1 MRGGAGKIISLLL
14 AVVLGIVLTVVLLIT
29 SAVQDDETQCTPG
42 GAGGVGG
49 GSGVVN
55 TDGTAFP
62 TDPNA
67 TQFSSGFGQR
77 WGTLHAG
84 VDLAGPIGTPI
95 YAFADGVVA
104 DAGPA
109 TGFGNWVVLDHKIDG
124 EDHSTVYGHMAVYD
138 VAAGDEV
145 KAGDKIAEIGNEG
158 GSTGPHL
165 HFEFYNGLRLAGGTP
180 IDPQPMLEG
189 MQADGGSGD
198 RSSGDD
204 ADAADD
210 SPTHDQA
217 PPAGSP
223 AGGTSGG
230 NTNEGQDVSL
240 GVANDPNT
248 FDERQLD
255 NIRAIISIG
264 KGRDAPE
271 SVIKAA
277 VMAAGPESG
286 YRMLASR
293 AVPESLNYPNDGV
306 TPGDATSVGL
316 YQIQT
321 PMNMPVDQA
330 MDRTRHIEWFYDTA
344 DQLADPSQEPWEI
357 AANVERPREDLRYK
371 YQEWEGTADILLR
384 TEGNIEP
391 SSGSGDCDPGSS
403 GDSSSGEGVPADAS
417 EFAEKAIA
425 AAREQMGLPYV
436 WGGGDWNGP
445 TGGGFDCSGLT
456 MYAYA
461 QAGGPRL
468 DHYTTNQMNSPDL
481 APRDEGD
488 IQAGDLVF
496 FNGADDPQHV
506 GLAIN
511 STTMI
516 HAPTTGDVVKEAPI
530 SDGGD
535 LVAVRAIKEA
545 PSDTNSTTDN
555 DAATDE
561 ENDDE

>member
-1 MRGGAGKIISLLL
+1 MNKKIVGAVLALLML
-14 AVVLGIVLTVVLLIT
+14 VVLIVVVL
-29 SAVQDDETQCTPG
+29 DGGDEETQCTPG
-42 GAGGVGG
+42 GSGGAGGTGL
-49 GSGVVN
+49 VN
-55 TDGTAFP
+55 SEGLAYP
-62 TDPNA
+62 TDPAA
-67 TQFSSGFGQR
+67 TQITSGFGQR
-77 WGTLHAG
+77 WGAPHNG
-84 VDLAGPIGTPI
+84 VDMAGPIGTPI
-95 YAFADGVVA
+95 FAFADGVVA
-104 DAGPA
+104 AAGEA
-109 TGFGNWVVLDHKIDG
+109 SGFGNWVVIDHKIDG

-145 KAGDKIAEIGNEG
+145 KAGDKIAEIGSEG
-158 GSTGPHL
+158 QSTGPHL

-180 IDPQPMLEG
+180 IDPQPMVEQV
-189 MQADGGSGD
+189 QADGGGGD

-204 ADAADD
+204 DDDSDAAAAPRRD
-210 SPTHDQA
+210 SDSDSDS
-217 PPAGSP
+217 GSQP
-223 AGGTSGG
+223 QTGGQSGQY
-230 NTNEGQDVSL
+230 TAEGQDVSM
-240 GVANDPNT
+240 GVPNDPHAL
-248 FDERQLD
+248 DERQL
-255 NIRAIISIG
+255 NNVRAIISIG
-264 KGRDAPE
+264 KGRDAPQ

-277 VMAAGPESG
+277 VMAPGPESG

-321 PMNMPVDQA
+321 PMNMPVADA
-330 MDRTRHIEWFYDTA
+330 MDRTKHIEWFYDTA
-344 DQLADPSQEPWEI
+344 EQLADPSQEPWEI

-371 YQEWEGTADILLR
+371 YQEWEATADTLLE
-384 TEGNIEP
+384 TEGNIAP
-391 SSGSGDCDPGSS
+391 SSGSGDCDPAAGGDTGS
-403 GDSSSGEGVPADAS
+403 GDGAVPADAS

-461 QAGGPRL
+461 QASGGTVKL
-468 DHYTTNQMNSPDL
+468 DHYTTNQMNSDL
-481 APRDEGD
+481 LAERDPGD
-488 IQAGDLVF
+488 IKAGDLVF
-496 FNGADDPQHV
+496 FNGASDPQHV

-535 LVAVRAIKEA
+535 LVAVRALKDVPKE
-545 PSDTNSTTDN
+545 DK
-555 DAATDE
+555 
-561 ENDDE
+561 